1 MEIIISSLIGAL
13 SAITVAYFN
22 ASRIKKK
29 KQETINDLVKELNV
43 NADNIVIINS
53 QKLDNSDNP
62 RFYSKA
68 SETKTIYIIE

>member
-13 SAITVAYFN
+13 SAITVAYLN
-22 ASRIKKK
+22 SSRIKKK
-29 KQETINDLVKELNV
+29 KQETISDLVKELNV
-43 NADNIVIINS
+43 NADNIVIVNS

-68 SETKTIYIIE
+68 SENKIIYIIE

>member
-13 SAITVAYFN
+13 SAITVACLN

-29 KQETINDLVKELNV
+29 KQETISDLVKELNV

-68 SETKTIYIIE
+68 SENKIIYIIE

>member
-13 SAITVAYFN
+13 SAILVAYLN
-22 ASRIKKK
+22 SSRIKKK

-43 NADNIVIINS
+43 NADNIIIVNS
-53 QKLDNSDNP
+53 QKLDNDNNP

-68 SETKTIYIIE
+68 SEGRIVYIIK